1 MLSQPELFAADGGSR
16 PLPPAD
22 PGILADPAALAVGSA
37 PPGWPQAPGPDA
49 YAGLLGDIVAAL
61 APHTEADPV
70 AILAQAL
77 VAAGATIGRGA
88 HFAVEAT
95 AHHPNEY
102 VLLVGESAKARK
114 GSSWDH
120 FAPHERRRRRFR
132 HPHLDRAVVG

>member
-1 MLSQPELFAADGGSR
+1 VSQPGLLDLDDGPRSGG
-16 PLPPAD
+16 PAD
-22 PGILADPAALAVGSA
+22 ALAVGA
-37 PPGWPQAPGPDA
+37 PPPGWPAAPGPDA
-49 YAGLLGDIVAAL
+49 NTGGLGDIVASI

-70 AILAQAL
+70 AILAQAP
-77 VAAGATIGRGA
+77 VAAGAVIGRGA

-120 FAPHERRRRRFR
+120 VARHLAAADPGFPVGPRR
-132 HPHLDRAVVG
+132 G